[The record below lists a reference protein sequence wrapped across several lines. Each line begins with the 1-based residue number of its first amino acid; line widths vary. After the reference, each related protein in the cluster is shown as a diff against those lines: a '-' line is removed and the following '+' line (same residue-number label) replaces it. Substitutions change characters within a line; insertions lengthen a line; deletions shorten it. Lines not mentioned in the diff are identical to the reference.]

1 MKVLCHWFFWLSPLQ
16 KQKCVLEL
24 EQLDCHIV
32 VQSMIQYWTTF
43 GACFSYLILTVFFIL
58 WRYEEEIKIEQFLKP
73 GMAGKQTSYF
83 YMLSSFLFMLLAELL
98 NLTRSLREPGGP
110 CTKSMEVLESRME
123 RVKTFLVV
131 LRAAPPPPTPP
142 RFLSYGMGETNW
154 SMNTWITPHQDNSP
168 ACGYWSWWMILPV
181 DIGLVGS
188 KAVGESRVP
197 VSRPKASSPGR
208 KKLMLDTRKY

>member
-32 VQSMIQYWTTF
+32 VQFMIQYWTTF

-123 RVKTFLVV
+123 QVKTFLVV
-131 LRAAPPPPTPP
+131 LRAPPPPPPTPP
-142 RFLSYGMGETNW
+142 RFLSCGMGVTNW
-154 SMNTWITPHQDNSP
+154 IIEHLDNSP
-168 ACGYWSWWMILPV
+168 PGQFSTVWILVLVTDFTSWYWL
-181 DIGLVGS
+181 G
-188 KAVGESRVP
+188 GELS
-197 VSRPKASSPGR
+197 
-208 KKLMLDTRKY
+208 